1 MFLRHLVVV
10 AAVSG
15 SLLTAVPTQA
25 ESPAGPLIRPC
36 FKEPARWN
44 TALDGAL
51 PKCPAFVPSA
61 PEEPA
66 NGPQPRTL
74 PVP

>member
-25 ESPAGPLIRPC
+25 ESPARPLIRPC

-51 PKCPAFVPSA
+51 PRCPAFVPSA
-61 PEEPA
+61 PEEA
-66 NGPQPRTL
+66 TTAAHARTL

>member
-1 MFLRHLVVV
+1 MFLRHLVLV

-15 SLLTAVPTQA
+15 SLLTAVPTHA
-25 ESPAGPLIRPC
+25 ESAARPLIRPC

-51 PKCPAFVPSA
+51 PRCPAFVPSEPKETTTA
-61 PEEPA
+61 PH
-66 NGPQPRTL
+66 PRTL